1 MKSDILKC
9 LGNFPKKTNLNIVQ
23 ISNIEYKEYNEI
35 LIEYNV
41 EIKERVRSYLL
52 VPKKE
57 GIKPAIVAIHQ
68 HASDWSIGKSEVIG
82 KTNNEMFSY
91 GLDLVKRGYVVIAP
105 DLLCFESRQGSEKFK
120 KNKEMQRLYERFEF
134 CKYILNGSCLQTKY
148 LHDLSV
154 AIDVL
159 CSLEYVDKNNIGAIG
174 HSLGGQESI
183 WLSWF
188 DERIK
193 CCISSCGISCI
204 KDIEDY
210 EVVQNFAFYVPNL
223 NNICDIDE
231 IINEIAPRAILLTNG
246 LKDERHCPLSGIDR
260 IEEKNKNNIN
270 FKLIKFDDDHK
281 FNNSEKI
288 IAYNFLDRYLK

>member
-1 MKSDILKC
+1 ML
-9 LGNFPKKTNLNIVQ
+9 LELLPLPKQLQ
-23 ISNIEYKEYNEI
+23 
-35 LIEYNV
+35 
-41 EIKERVRSYLL
+41 
-52 VPKKE
+52 
-57 GIKPAIVAIHQ
+57 
-68 HASDWSIGKSEVIG
+68 SI
-82 KTNNEMFSY
+82 
-91 GLDLVKRGYVVIAP
+91 RH
-105 DLLCFESRQGSEKFK
+105 
-120 KNKEMQRLYERFEF
+120 
-134 CKYILNGSCLQTKY
+134 TKY
-148 LHDLSV
+148 LHDLSF

>member
-1 MKSDILKC
+1 MKKDVLRT
-9 LGNFPKKTNLNIVQ
+9 LGQFPKKTDLNMKE
-23 ISNIEYKEYNEI
+23 ISNVEYKEYYEI

-41 EIKERVRSYLL
+41 EVGERVKSYLL
-52 VPKKE
+52 IPKKD
-57 GIKPAIVAIHQ
+57 GIKPAVVAIHQ
-68 HASDWSIGKSEVIG
+68 HASNWSVGKSEVVG
-82 KTNNEMFSY
+82 KTDNKMFSY

-120 KNKEMQRLYERFEF
+120 ANKDMQRLYERFEF

-154 AIDVL
+154 AVDVL

-174 HSLGGQESI
+174 HSLGGEEAI

-204 KDIEDY
+204 KDILEQ
-210 EVVQNFAFYVPNL
+210 ETSQNFAFYIPNL

-231 IINEIAPRAILLTNG
+231 IINEIAPRAVLITSG

-270 FKLIKFDDDHK
+270 FKSIRFDDDHK
-281 FNNSEKI
+281 FNDSEKEV
-288 IAYNFLDRYLK
+288 AYHFLDNYLK

>member
-35 LIEYNV
+35 L
-41 EIKERVRSYLL
+41 
-52 VPKKE
+52 
-57 GIKPAIVAIHQ
+57 
-68 HASDWSIGKSEVIG
+68 
-82 KTNNEMFSY
+82 
-91 GLDLVKRGYVVIAP
+91 
-105 DLLCFESRQGSEKFK
+105 
-120 KNKEMQRLYERFEF
+120 
-134 CKYILNGSCLQTKY
+134 
-148 LHDLSV
+148 
-154 AIDVL
+154 
-159 CSLEYVDKNNIGAIG
+159 VDKNNIGAIG

-193 CCISSCGISCI
+193 CCISSCGNSCI